1 MSKQPKTAAKTHGAV
16 IAAEMLRDPGFRE
29 EWEQTALARLVSAQ
43 LIDYRVREGLSQR
56 ALADRLGVKQ
66 PYVARLESGEHNP
79 EIPTLVKLSRSLGIE
94 FLIDIRPETRKAAK
108 LVTKRVAQEE
118 TTHRFDGVSVVLAA
132 AK

>member
-16 IAAEMLRDPGFRE
+16 IAAEMLRGPDFHE

-79 EIPTLVKLSRSLGIE
+79 ELPTLVKLSRSLGIE

-118 TTHRFDGVSVVLAA
+118 TTHCFDGVSVVLAA

>member
-1 MSKQPKTAAKTHGAV
+1 MNRQLRTAAKTHRAV

-29 EWEQTALARLVSAQ
+29 AWEQTALARLVSAQ

-66 PYVARLESGEHNP
+66 PYVARLESGERNP
-79 EIPTLVKLSRSLGIE
+79 ELLTLVKLSRSLGIE

-108 LVTKRVAQEE
+108 LVTKRVARDE
-118 TTHRFDGVSVVLAA
+118 TTHCFDGVSVVLAA